1 MAALRRDERGAV
13 LPSPVV
19 LFSIV
24 VLAVAAVTFFVT
36 RGDQPAER
44 EITQTSQESTPS
56 GSATADATD
65 PTDASSDDASDPA
78 TSPSDEP
85 TKKTPP
91 PIQKDQV
98 GVNVYNNTT
107 VAGLAGEVLAKVDD
121 IGWNGLTA
129 DNWYGSVPAT
139 TVYYPEG
146 LEREGRQL
154 ALDLGI
160 QRVLP
165 ADADSDMSTENLT
178 VILTGALS

>member
-1 MAALRRDERGAV
+1 MPGLRRDQRGAV

-24 VLAVAAVTFFVT
+24 VLAVAAVAFFAT

-56 GSATADATD
+56 GSASAPSDG
-65 PTDASSDDASDPA
+65 SSDSSDGSDPSG
-78 TSPSDEP
+78 TPSSEP
-85 TKKTPP
+85 THKAPP

-98 GVNVYNNTT
+98 GVNVYNNTA

-121 IGWNGLTA
+121 IGWNGLIA

-139 TVYYPEG
+139 TVYYPQG
-146 LEREGRQL
+146 MEREGRQL

-160 QRVLP
+160 QRVMP
-165 ADADSDMSTENLT
+165 ADVDSDMSTENLT
-178 VILTGALS
+178 VILTGSLG

>member
-1 MAALRRDERGAV
+1 MRRDQRGAV

-24 VLAVAAVTFFVT
+24 VLAVAAIAFVT
-36 RGDQPAER
+36 TRDSGSDER

-56 GSATADATD
+56 GTASEEESDAPSD
-65 PTDASSDDASDPA
+65 GASE
-78 TSPSDEP
+78 PSDEP
-85 TKKTPP
+85 TRKPKP

-98 GVNVYNNTT
+98 GVTVFNNTAT
-107 VAGLAGEVLAKVDD
+107 AGLAGEVLAQVDQ
-121 IGWNGLTA
+121 IGWNGLVA

-146 LEREGRQL
+146 MKREGRQL

-178 VILTGALS
+178 VILTGALG

>member
-1 MAALRRDERGAV
+1 MRRDQRGAV

-24 VLAVAAVTFFVT
+24 VLAVAAVAFLVT
-36 RGDQPAER
+36 RGGPADER
-44 EITQTSQESTPS
+44 EITQTAHESTPGQTTS
-56 GSATADATD
+56 GA
-65 PTDASSDDASDPA
+65 PSDDGSDAASDGSSTA
-78 TSPSDEP
+78 TDEP
-85 TKKTPP
+85 TREPKP

-107 VAGLAGEVLAKVDD
+107 TAGLAGEVLAKVDE
-121 IGWNGLTA
+121 IGWNGLIA

-146 LEREGRQL
+146 MKREGRQL
-154 ALDLGI
+154 ALDLGV

-165 ADADSDMSTENLT
+165 ADVDSDMSTENLT
-178 VILTGALS
+178 VILTGSLG

>member
-1 MAALRRDERGAV
+1 MAVRRRDQRGAV

-24 VLAVAAVTFFVT
+24 VLAVAAVAFLVT
-36 RGDQPAER
+36 RGDQSPER
-44 EITQTSQESTPS
+44 EITQSAQQTTPSAGSSDPSDSSEATSTP
-56 GSATADATD
+56 T
-65 PTDASSDDASDPA
+65 
-78 TSPSDEP
+78 DEP
-85 TKKTPP
+85 TKKPKP

-98 GVNVYNNTT
+98 GVNVYNNTAT
-107 VAGLAGEVLAKVDD
+107 AGLAGEVLAKVDD

-139 TVYYPEG
+139 TVYYPDG
-146 LEREGRQL
+146 MKRAGRQL

-165 ADADSDMSTENLT
+165 ADTDSDMSTENLT

>member
-1 MAALRRDERGAV
+1 MRRDERGAV

-24 VLAVAAVTFFVT
+24 VLAVAAVAFFVT
-36 RGDQPAER
+36 RDGDADER
-44 EITQTSQESTPS
+44 EITQTSQESTPGDS
-56 GSATADATD
+56 PSDGG
-65 PTDASSDDASDPA
+65 SDDASDGA
-78 TSPSDEP
+78 SEP
-85 TKKTPP
+85 TEEPTRKPKP

-98 GVNVYNNTT
+98 GVTVFNNTT
-107 VAGLAGEVLAKVDD
+107 TAGLASDVLAQVDQ
-121 IGWNGLTA
+121 IGWNGLVA

-146 LEREGRQL
+146 MKREGRQL

-165 ADADSDMSTENLT
+165 ADVDSDMSTENLT
-178 VILTGALS
+178 VILTGSLG

>member
-1 MAALRRDERGAV
+1 MAALRRNERGAV

-36 RGDQPAER
+36 RGDQPTER
-44 EITQTSQESTPS
+44 EITQASQESTPS
-56 GSATADATD
+56 GSASGSSD
-65 PTDASSDDASDPA
+65 PTDGASDDASDPA
-78 TSPSDEP
+78 SSPTEEP
-85 TKKTPP
+85 TRTPPP

-121 IGWNGLTA
+121 IGWNGLAA

-139 TVYYPEG
+139 TVYYPDG
-146 LEREGRQL
+146 MKREGRQL

-165 ADADSDMSTENLT
+165 ADTDSDMSTDNLT
-178 VILTGALS
+178 VILTGALG

>member
-1 MAALRRDERGAV
+1 MRRDQRGAV

-24 VLAVAAVTFFVT
+24 VLAVAAIAFVT
-36 RGDQPAER
+36 TRDSGSDER
-44 EITQTSQESTPS
+44 EITQTAQESTPNS
-56 GSATADATD
+56 SASDGDTD
-65 PTDASSDDASDPA
+65 GSSDAPSDGASE
-78 TSPSDEP
+78 PSDEP
-85 TKKTPP
+85 TRKPKP

-98 GVNVYNNTT
+98 GVTVFNNTAT
-107 VAGLAGEVLAKVDD
+107 AGLAGEVLAQVDQ
-121 IGWNGLTA
+121 IGWNGLVA

-146 LEREGRQL
+146 MKREGRQL

-178 VILTGALS
+178 VILTGALG

>member
-1 MAALRRDERGAV
+1 MRRDQRGAV

-24 VLAVAAVTFFVT
+24 VLAVAAIAFVT
-36 RGDQPAER
+36 TRDSGSGER

-56 GSATADATD
+56 GTASEEESDAPSD
-65 PTDASSDDASDPA
+65 GASE
-78 TSPSDEP
+78 PSDEP
-85 TKKTPP
+85 TRKPKP

-98 GVNVYNNTT
+98 GVTVFNNTAT
-107 VAGLAGEVLAKVDD
+107 AGLAGEVLAQVDQ
-121 IGWNGLTA
+121 IGWNGLVA

-146 LEREGRQL
+146 MKREGRQL

-178 VILTGALS
+178 VILTGALG